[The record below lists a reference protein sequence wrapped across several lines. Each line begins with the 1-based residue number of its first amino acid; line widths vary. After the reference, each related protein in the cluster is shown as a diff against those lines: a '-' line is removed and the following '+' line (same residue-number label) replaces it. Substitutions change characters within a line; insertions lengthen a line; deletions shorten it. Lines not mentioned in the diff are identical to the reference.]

1 MHIVFLAQAFPI
13 KSKQTGGGAANYI
26 ANMSRIMSRNGHK
39 VTVITEANDEEFFEW
54 EGVCVHHIRAT
65 RYFKDTG
72 RKMTTRKR
80 VMKNIWRS
88 IWYNYKVYQIN
99 KKDKIDI
106 VQGTSTFNISLLRCK
121 NIPYMIRISEHPTL
135 LREAS
140 REIYSFEEAIKRER
154 LDDKM
159 FFMALKRA
167 DMLVAPSYCMKNIVR
182 ERIGRSVRVV
192 ESPVILSDYKSDVK
206 KRKKRYFLTFGLLSY
221 RKSVHTLAQ
230 IIDKLL
236 DEFIDMEYVLVGK
249 DLEMMRG
256 GEYVWCS
263 ELIKSMVVR
272 NRDRLIIEKEIFDRN
287 ELFSLIR
294 NSQLCIL
301 PSRSDNLSNACL
313 EAMALGK
320 IVISTDKSS
329 AEQLIT
335 DGYNGF
341 LTRMDDAEELYRKIR
356 YAINL
361 SDEEK
366 EVIESRAKDRVKD
379 LTPEKVYL
387 KMMAAY
393 TETIDIFSRRSGRNS
408 KDGTH

>member
-26 ANMSRIMSRNGHK
+26 ANMARILARKGHK
-39 VTVITEANDEEFFEW
+39 VTVITEANDEEIFEW

-72 RKMTTRKR
+72 RRMTTQKR
-80 VMKNIWRS
+80 IMKNIWRS
-88 IWYNYKVYQIN
+88 IWYNYEVYQIN

-106 VQGTSTFNISLLRCK
+106 VQGTSTYNISLFRCK
-121 NIPYMIRISEHPTL
+121 SIPYMIRISEHPTL

-140 REIYSFEEAIKRER
+140 REIYNFEEAIKREK

-182 ERIGRSVRVV
+182 ERIGRSVTVI
-192 ESPVILSDYKSDVK
+192 ESPVILSDYRNDVR
-206 KRKKRYFLTFGLLSY
+206 KREKHYFLTFGLLSY
-221 RKSVHTLAQ
+221 RKSVHILAQ

-236 DEFIDMEYVLVGK
+236 DEYTDMEYVLVGK
-249 DLEMMRG
+249 DLEVMKG
-256 GEYVWCS
+256 GKYVWCS

-272 NRDRLIIEKEIFDRN
+272 NRDRLVIEKEIFDRN
-287 ELFSLIR
+287 ELFSLIK

-341 LTRMDDAEELYRKIR
+341 LTKMDDEEELYRKVR
-356 YAINL
+356 FAINL
-361 SDEEK
+361 SDQDK
-366 EVIESRAKDRVKD
+366 EVIGSRAKDRVKD
-379 LTPEKVYL
+379 LTPENVYL
-387 KMMAAY
+387 KMMAVY
-393 TETIDIFSRRSGRNS
+393 TETIDKFNGRNR
-408 KDGTH
+408 KDGTN

>member
-1 MHIVFLAQAFPI
+1 
-13 KSKQTGGGAANYI
+13 
-26 ANMSRIMSRNGHK
+26 
-39 VTVITEANDEEFFEW
+39 
-54 EGVCVHHIRAT
+54 
-65 RYFKDTG
+65 
-72 RKMTTRKR
+72 
-80 VMKNIWRS
+80 MKNIWRS
-88 IWYNYKVYQIN
+88 IWYNYEVYQIN

-106 VQGTSTFNISLLRCK
+106 VQGTSTYNISLFRCK
-121 NIPYMIRISEHPTL
+121 SIPYMIRISEHPTL

-140 REIYSFEEAIKRER
+140 REIYNFEEAIKREK

-182 ERIGRSVRVV
+182 ERIGRSVTVI
-192 ESPVILSDYKSDVK
+192 ESPVILSDYRNDVR
-206 KRKKRYFLTFGLLSY
+206 KREKHYFLTFGLLSY
-221 RKSVHTLAQ
+221 RKSVHILAQ

-236 DEFIDMEYVLVGK
+236 DEYTDMEYVLVGK
-249 DLEMMRG
+249 DLEVMKG
-256 GEYVWCS
+256 GKYVWCS

-272 NRDRLIIEKEIFDRN
+272 NRDRLVIEKEIFDRN
-287 ELFSLIR
+287 ELFSLIK

-341 LTRMDDAEELYRKIR
+341 LTKMDDEEELYRKVR
-356 YAINL
+356 FAINL
-361 SDEEK
+361 SDQDK
-366 EVIESRAKDRVKD
+366 EVIGSRAKDRVKD
-379 LTPEKVYL
+379 LTPENVYL
-387 KMMAAY
+387 KMMAVY
-393 TETIDIFSRRSGRNS
+393 TETIDKFNGRNR
-408 KDGTH
+408 KDGTN